1 MTLSTQFLTM
11 LAMIGMGSLFGAS
24 LDTHN
29 RFLKRSKRKSWIV
42 FINDILFWLFQ
53 GLSIFYVLF
62 SVNMGELRFYIFVAL
77 LCGFAAYQSLFK
89 KMYLKL
95 LERAIK
101 ATINIYVFLVK
112 AVRVLVVKP
121 LQFLAVTALSLLLLT
136 GRSLFALVKWL
147 LAVLL
152 WLLKH
157 TLWIPV
163 KMFLRIFWKFMP
175 KKIKKSVE
183 KLYNKLAGFL
193 IIVKNYFTKPIK
205 WIKNLKK

>member
-62 SVNMGELRFYIFVAL
+62 SVNMGELRFYIFLAL

-89 KMYLKL
+89 KLYLRA

-101 ATINIYVFLVK
+101 ITISVYVFFVK

-121 LQFLAVTALSLLLLT
+121 LQFLAATVLSLLLIA
-136 GRSLFALVKWL
+136 GRGLYALLKWL

-152 WLLKH
+152 WLLKNI
-157 TLWIPV
+157 LWKPI
-163 KMFLRIFWKFMP
+163 KMIFLLFWKLLP
-175 KKIKKSVE
+175 KKVKKSVE

-193 IIVKNYFTKPIK
+193 IIVKNYSSKPIK
-205 WIKNLKK
+205 WIKNRKK

>member
-62 SVNMGELRFYIFVAL
+62 SVNMGELRFYIFLAL

-89 KMYLKL
+89 KTYLKV
-95 LERAIK
+95 LERVI
-101 ATINIYVFLVK
+101 TITISVYVFFVK
-112 AVRVLVVKP
+112 AFRLLIIRP
-121 LQFLAVTALSLLLLT
+121 LQFLAATVLSLLIMA
-136 GRSLFALVKWL
+136 GRGLYALVKWL

-152 WLLKH
+152 WVLKLLWK
-157 TLWIPV
+157 PV
-163 KMFLRIFWKFMP
+163 QLLFLLFWKLLP
-175 KKIKKSVE
+175 KKFKKSVE
-183 KLYNKLAGFL
+183 KLYNKLAGFINL
-193 IIVKNYFTKPIK
+193 VKNYSLLPIK
-205 WIKNLKK
+205 WLKKLKK

>member
-53 GLSIFYVLF
+53 GLSIFYILF
-62 SVNMGELRFYIFVAL
+62 SVNMGELRFYIFLSL

-89 KMYLKL
+89 KIYLKV
-95 LERAIK
+95 LEQAISI
-101 ATINIYVFLVK
+101 TISVYVFFVK
-112 AVRVLVVKP
+112 AIRLLILRPV
-121 LQFLAVTALSLLLLT
+121 QFLAATVLSLLILA
-136 GRSLFALVKWL
+136 GRGLYALVKWL

-152 WLLKH
+152 WVLKILWKPIQLL
-157 TLWIPV
+157 
-163 KMFLRIFWKFMP
+163 FLLFWKLLP

-193 IIVKNYFTKPIK
+193 ILVKNYSLLPIK
-205 WIKNLKK
+205 WLKKFKK

>member
-42 FINDILFWLFQ
+42 FINDILFWFFQ

-62 SVNMGELRFYIFVAL
+62 SVNMGELRFYIFLAL

-89 KMYLKL
+89 KIYLKL
-95 LERAIK
+95 LER
-101 ATINIYVFLVK
+101 TISITISIYLFSVK
-112 AVRVLVVKP
+112 AVRLIVVRP
-121 LQFLAVTALSLLLLT
+121 LQVLAATVLSLFLMT
-136 GRSLFALVKWL
+136 GRGLYVLLKWL
-147 LAVLL
+147 LSVFL
-152 WLLKH
+152 WLLKNI
-157 TLWIPV
+157 LWKPV
-163 KMFLRIFWKFMP
+163 MMIFLLFWKLLP
-175 KKIKKSVE
+175 KTVKKSVE

-193 IIVKNYFTKPIK
+193 NIVKNYFTKPIK
-205 WIKNLKK
+205 WIKKLKK

>member
-42 FINDILFWLFQ
+42 FINDILFWVFQ

-62 SVNMGELRFYIFVAL
+62 SVNMGELRFYIFLAL

-89 KMYLKL
+89 KTYLKL
-95 LERAIK
+95 LERAISI
-101 ATINIYVFLVK
+101 TINIYLFFVK
-112 AVRVLVVKP
+112 AVRLLIVRP
-121 LQFLAVTALSLLLLT
+121 LQMLAATALSLVLIT
-136 GRSLFALVKWL
+136 GRGLYVLLKWL
-147 LAVLL
+147 LSVLL
-152 WLLKH
+152 WLLKNII
-157 TLWIPV
+157 WKPI
-163 KMFLRIFWKFMP
+163 KMIFLLFWKLLP
-175 KKIKKSVE
+175 KTVKKSVE

-193 IIVKNYFTKPIK
+193 FIVKNYSTKPIK

>member
-29 RFLKRSKRKSWIV
+29 RFLNRTKRKSWIV

-62 SVNMGELRFYIFVAL
+62 SVNMGELRLYIFLAL

-89 KMYLKL
+89 SIYLKG
-95 LERAIK
+95 LELAISIS
-101 ATINIYVFLVK
+101 INVYGVIVK
-112 AVRVLVVKP
+112 AIMFFIVRP
-121 LQFLAVTALSLLLLT
+121 LQFIAATLFSTLILT
-136 GRSLFALVKWL
+136 GRGLWVFGKWL

-152 WLLKH
+152 W
-157 TLWIPV
+157 
-163 KMFLRIFWKFMP
+163 
-175 KKIKKSVE
+175 
-183 KLYNKLAGFL
+183 
-193 IIVKNYFTKPIK
+193 
-205 WIKNLKK
+205 

>member
-62 SVNMGELRFYIFVAL
+62 SVNMGELRFYIFLAL

-89 KMYLKL
+89 KIYMKV
-95 LERAIK
+95 LERAI
-101 ATINIYVFLVK
+101 AITISVYVFFVK
-112 AVRVLVVKP
+112 AIRVLIIRP
-121 LQFLAVTALSLLLLT
+121 LQFLAATVLSLLILA
-136 GRSLFALVKWL
+136 GRGLYALVKWL

-152 WLLKH
+152 WMLKVLLKPIQMI
-157 TLWIPV
+157 L
-163 KMFLRIFWKFMP
+163 LLFWKLLP
-175 KKIKKSVE
+175 KKIKKTVE

-193 IIVKNYFTKPIK
+193 ILVKNYSSIPIK
-205 WIKNLKK
+205 WIKNRKK

>member
-62 SVNMGELRFYIFVAL
+62 SVNMGELRFYIFLAL

-89 KMYLKL
+89 KIYMKV
-95 LERAIK
+95 LERTIAI
-101 ATINIYVFLVK
+101 TISVYVFFVK
-112 AVRVLVVKP
+112 AIRVLIIRP
-121 LQFLAVTALSLLLLT
+121 LQFLAATVLSLLILA
-136 GRSLFALVKWL
+136 GRGLYALVKWL
-147 LAVLL
+147 LAVLIWML
-152 WLLKH
+152 KVLLKPIQMI
-157 TLWIPV
+157 L
-163 KMFLRIFWKFMP
+163 LLFWKLLP
-175 KKIKKSVE
+175 KKIKKTVE

-193 IIVKNYFTKPIK
+193 ILVKNYSSIPIK
-205 WIKNLKK
+205 WIKNRKK

>member
-42 FINDILFWLFQ
+42 FINDIMFWLFQ
-53 GLSIFYVLF
+53 GLSVFYVLF
-62 SVNMGELRFYIFVAL
+62 SVNMGELRFYIFIAL

-89 KMYLKL
+89 KIYLKI
-95 LERAIK
+95 LERAITI
-101 ATINIYVFLVK
+101 TINVYIFFVK
-112 AVRVLVVKP
+112 AVRMLVVRP
-121 LQFLAVTALSLLLLT
+121 LQFFAATVLSLLIMT
-136 GRSLFALVKWL
+136 GRGLYSLVKWL

-152 WLLKH
+152 WLLKNL
-157 TLWIPV
+157 LWKPV
-163 KMFLRIFWKFMP
+163 KMILLLFWKLLP
-175 KKIKKSVE
+175 KKVKKSVE
-183 KLYNKLAGFL
+183 KLYNKLAGIL
-193 IIVKNYFTKPIK
+193 IIVKNYSSIPIK